1 MLHFF
6 WSCIRRFYFNG
17 RPWNLISYLL
27 DCSSYLISLHSKVE
41 KLQWESRNLEQHV
54 FACFD
59 LWMLEPFDAPTH
71 LPSIHRCFTFFD
83 PAYAGFISMAGLEI
97 WFLTCWIA
105 AATWFHCIAR
115 WKNCSGKAGT
125 WNNMYIM
132 FTLHDFEFKCVSVLY
147 FCISYMLQNVGNWN
161 SDQIFLNLQAL
172 QSMAL
177 DAAAA
182 LMLAQTRQAAL
193 YFRAPEA
200 LERLSIISWISCSFC
215 HNSHTPGNC
224 TAFLRCP
231 NQHEDIWFC
240 SVSMRPKH

>member
-1 MLHFF
+1 MHGLGVPRLQEQNVRLVTDCGAPKAVATATEALQMAPKMSQEYLWLNRSQVQTSEDKDYRSSFMMLYVL
-6 WSCIRRFYFNG
+6 C
-17 RPWNLISYLL
+17 LL
-27 DCSSYLISLHSKVE
+27 YMIL
-41 KLQWESRNLEQHV
+41 
-54 FACFD
+54 
-59 LWMLEPFDAPTH
+59 
-71 LPSIHRCFTFFD
+71 
-83 PAYAGFISMAGLEI
+83 
-97 WFLTCWIA
+97 
-105 AATWFHCIAR
+105 
-115 WKNCSGKAGT
+115 
-125 WNNMYIM
+125 
-132 FTLHDFEFKCVSVLY
+132 EFKCVSVFLL
-147 FCISYMLQNVGNWN
+147 FLHVAADRN
-161 SDQIFLNLQAL
+161 FLNLQAL

-240 SVSMRPKH
+240 SVSMGPKH